1 MMTTNRTRIFW
12 IATLLFGGLFLA
24 LFSIR
29 IGFLDNTPT
38 EKPVASLASFKNF
51 NDRNTWMN
59 IFQNGEKIGFSHSRY
74 AKIENGYHFNESVFM
89 RINTMG
95 MIQDISL
102 KTNGTLAWDFSL
114 QSFDFKITSG
124 RFNFSAAGTISDRI
138 LSLLTKS
145 AGSEKEIKLPLSD
158 DIYFTSGIVQAASVG
173 DLKTGDHL
181 SFKIFDP
188 VVMGQETIQLMVLG
202 TEEIRSA
209 DEMKP
214 AIKLALKY
222 KGATQYAWVDGQGDI
237 LKEEGMLGI
246 TLEKT
251 TREDAIYG
259 LPIQSGRDFTKA
271 ASIPSNIDIHYPA
284 ALNRL
289 EAEIRGVGDKAR
301 FLDGGRQIYEE
312 PILIIRKESLD
323 DISVE
328 DPATSYS
335 EAVKTFLEPSPF
347 IQSDNP
353 AIRKLASDIVAQN
366 ESPLEKARKIVAWI
380 QEHIE
385 KRPVLSLP
393 DALSTLEN
401 RVGDCN
407 EHAVL
412 FTALARAAGLPSK
425 VEAGVVY
432 LKNRF
437 YYHAWNTIY
446 VGRWI
451 TVDSLFNQIPA
462 DVTHIRL
469 VSGTQREQLDIL
481 GLIGK
486 LDIHILDGSE

>member
-1 MMTTNRTRIFW
+1 MMMINKTRTFW
-12 IATLLFGGLFLA
+12 IAAILCGGLFLA

-29 IGFLDNTPT
+29 VGFFNSTTT
-38 EKPVASLASFKNF
+38 EKPIASLASFNNF
-51 NDRNTWMN
+51 SDRNTWMN

-74 AKIENGYHFNESVFM
+74 ARIENGYHFNESVFM

-95 MIQDISL
+95 MIQNISL
-102 KTNGTLAWDFSL
+102 KTNGTLARDFSL
-114 QSFDFKITSG
+114 KSFDFKITSG
-124 RFNFSAAGTISDRI
+124 RFNFSAAGTISDKV
-138 LSLLTKS
+138 LSLITKS
-145 AGSEKEIKLPLSD
+145 AESENEIKLPLSD
-158 DIYFTSGIVQAASVG
+158 NIYFTSGIVQAASSG
-173 DLKTGDHL
+173 NLNTGDHL
-181 SFKIFDP
+181 SLKIFDP
-188 VVMGQETIQLMVLG
+188 VAMGQEPIQLTVLG
-202 TEEIRSA
+202 PEEIRSMGGMTTA
-209 DEMKP
+209 V
-214 AIKLALKY
+214 KLALKY

-246 TLEKT
+246 ALEKT

-259 LPIQSGRDFTKA
+259 LPIQSSQDFTKA
-271 ASIPSNIDIHYPA
+271 ASIPSNIDIRNPA

-289 EAEIRGVGDKAR
+289 EAEVRGVGDKAR
-301 FLDGGRQIYEE
+301 FLDGGRQTYQD
-312 PILIIRKESLD
+312 PILVIRKESLD
-323 DISVE
+323 DLSAKV
-328 DPATSYS
+328 PAASFS
-335 EAVKTFLEPSPF
+335 EAVTAFLEPSPF

-353 AIRKLASDIVAQN
+353 SIRKLASDIVAEN
-366 ESPLEKARKIVAWI
+366 ESPIEKARKIVAWI

-412 FTALARAAGLPSK
+412 FAALARAAGLPSK

-437 YYHAWNTIY
+437 YYHAWNSIY

-486 LDIHILDGSE
+486 LNIHILDGSE